1 MPSVFKSFR
10 ATPEMVAGERFLPP
24 VDMERLKASGV
35 VEDAEQYLGQPVPQL
50 PATLYMQFYRNG
62 NRSNYEGPYFARR
75 MAIETLL
82 FAELLEKQGRFTD
95 TLVDYLWAVMEE
107 TSWVIPAHNL
117 PCHGNPIPSLP
128 DSFDLAEENDDMRH
142 IDLFSAETAAIM
154 AMVYSLGADILDPV
168 TPVIRRRIKDML
180 KRRTFHPYYDVI
192 GENNWWTGETGRVLM
207 NWTPWIISNVLT
219 AVMLCE
225 DDPNNRAHALNRSI
239 KILEKFTNDYHEDG
253 GCDEGPGYWN
263 HAAGSYFDC
272 LEIINDLT
280 AGAGD
285 FRADPFMKKMAEYIA
300 DMELA
305 EGVYANFADA
315 AHNIHPDM
323 ELVARMARL
332 TGSKKLTDYVRRNS
346 KAEDFGLWS
355 ARRFGV
361 ERGLR
366 NLNERYPEPM
376 EGEASEATGTAFYPG
391 IQVMVAKKENAAG
404 RRFAL
409 AAKGG
414 HNDEA
419 HNHNDVGSF
428 ILYVDEKPVFIDAG
442 VEQYTKTTFNDDRYT
457 LWGMQSLYHNLPAF
471 RRDGGEWIGEPY
483 GRQYHG
489 EVISCEDG
497 VLMLELKNAYPE
509 EAGIENYVRRIGV
522 DQEGFFIEDRICLK
536 KEAEISFRFLSREN
550 WTAVK
555 ENVCCFKEAN
565 VTIEVPEGL
574 SFSEE
579 AVPLGPKLARE
590 WEQAALNRAMLN
602 TGSTSGGT
610 YCFRVK

>member
-1 MPSVFKSFR
+1 MPSVFKTFR
-10 ATPEMVAGERFLPP
+10 ATPEMVAGERFLPA
-24 VDMERLKASGV
+24 VDMERLRTSGV
-35 VEDAEQYLGQPVPQL
+35 IEDAEAFLKEPVPQL

-62 NRSNYEGPYFARR
+62 NRSRYEGPYFARR

-82 FAELLEKQGRFTD
+82 FGELLEKQGRFTD
-95 TLVDYLWAVMEE
+95 QLVDYVWAVLEE

-117 PCHGNPIPSLP
+117 PCHGNPIPCLP

-154 AMVYSLGADILDPV
+154 AMVYALGAEILDPV
-168 TPVIRRRIKDML
+168 TPVIRRRIKDSL
-180 KRRTFHPYYDVI
+180 KKRTFHPYYDVI

-219 AVMLCE
+219 AVLLCE
-225 DDPNNRAHALNRSI
+225 DDPEKRAHAVNRSI
-239 KILEKFTNDYHEDG
+239 GILEKFTNDYHEDG

-300 DMELA
+300 DMQLTD
-305 EGVYANFADA
+305 GVWANFADA
-315 AHNIHPDM
+315 AHNIRPDM
-323 ELVARMARL
+323 ELITRMARI
-332 TGSKKLTDYVRRNS
+332 TGSEKLFAFVRKNS
-346 KAEDFGLWS
+346 KPEEFGRWQT
-355 ARRFGV
+355 RRFGV

-366 NLNERYPEPM
+366 NLNEVYPEAAADAAEESP
-376 EGEASEATGTAFYPG
+376 EDSVFYPG
-391 IQVMVAKKENAAG
+391 IQVMVAKKKSASGAL
-404 RRFAL
+404 FAL

-419 HNHNDVGSF
+419 HNHNDIGSF
-428 ILYVDEKPVFIDAG
+428 ILYADGKPVFIDAG

-471 RRDGGEWIGEPY
+471 RRDGGEWIAEPY

-489 EVISCEDG
+489 EVLSYEDG
-497 VLMLELKNAYPE
+497 VLTLELKNAYPE
-509 EAGIENYVRRIGV
+509 EAGIESYIRKVGL
-522 DQEGFFIEDRICLK
+522 DEEGFFCEDC
-536 KEAEISFRFLSREN
+536 FRFTAPTEVRFALMTREPL
-550 WTAVK
+550 
-555 ENVCCFKEAN
+555 ENITGVRFAFDPALKIGADT
-565 VTIEVPEGL
+565 V
-574 SFSEE
+574 
-579 AVPLGPKLARE
+579 ALGPKLQRE
-590 WEQAALNRAMLN
+590 WETEELTRTLLTAEPIEAGSFTLRVRAE
-602 TGSTSGGT
+602 
-610 YCFRVK
+610 